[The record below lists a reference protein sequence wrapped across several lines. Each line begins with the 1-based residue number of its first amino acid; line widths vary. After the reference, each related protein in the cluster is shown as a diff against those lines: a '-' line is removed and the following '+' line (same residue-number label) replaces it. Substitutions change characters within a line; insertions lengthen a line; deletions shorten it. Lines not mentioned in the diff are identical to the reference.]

1 MNKIKPAYSN
11 PGLLKVAVYA
21 LPACIIILSLFYY
34 WFVIADRYEVFLY
47 FHNMAPRVPDTSPFS
62 FVTASRYW
70 MSGLV
75 ACGFVLLIYFP
86 VSFILFR
93 AKNNFTPPA
102 LKHVLLFSFPVLTAG
117 TLIITMTLNHPVL
130 PFLPALKVLLA
141 TLLGLAVVLKTVEL
155 AGEKMLKILLCG
167 IDGLALALIMIFTST
182 LASNF
187 HFLSSPQLTIFLIL
201 SAFCFGILIIS
212 SIIYVWKNMKSD
224 AETIYIST
232 LAIAYPFGTVFHYL
246 VGTDGHYYISN
257 SDNFFTRNFWIQ
269 LLIWLSVYTIVS
281 GIVKLRNKNT
291 AKKNR
296 LKFLNPKQYHQKIGY
311 KQNKFILQNYD

>member
-1 MNKIKPAYSN
+1 MNVIKPAKSK
-11 PGLLKVAVYA
+11 PDLFKVAVYA
-21 LPACIIILSLFYY
+21 LPPCIIILSLFYY

-86 VSFILFR
+86 VSFILSR

-130 PFLPALKVLLA
+130 PFLHALKVLLA

-155 AGEKMLKILLCG
+155 AGEKMLKILLYG
-167 IDGLALALIMIFTST
+167 IDGVALALIMIMSST

-187 HFLSSPQLTIFLIL
+187 HFLSPPQLTIFLIICAL
-201 SAFCFGILIIS
+201 CFGILGFT
-212 SIIYVWKNMKSD
+212 SIFYVWKNIKSVSKEIIIT
-224 AETIYIST
+224 AFTIG
-232 LAIAYPFGTVFHYL
+232 YPFGTVFHYL
-246 VGTDGHYYISN
+246 VGTNGHYYITN
-257 SDNFFTRNFWIQ
+257 SDNFFTRNFLIQ

-281 GIVKLRNKNT
+281 GIVRLRNKKQQ
-291 AKKNR
+291 KKIR

-311 KQNKFILQNYD
+311 KQHKFILQNYD